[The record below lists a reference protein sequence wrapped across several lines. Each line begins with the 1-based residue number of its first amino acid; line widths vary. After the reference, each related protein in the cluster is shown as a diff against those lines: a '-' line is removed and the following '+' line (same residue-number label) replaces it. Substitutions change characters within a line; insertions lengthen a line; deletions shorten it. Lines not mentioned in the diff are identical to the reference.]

1 MPRAASACCAA
12 VETAAGPRQHRAKV
26 DRGDAER
33 RGGLGEHPLRPLQI
47 EPFAVAEIDIAR
59 IDLEIGGATHLNV
72 GRDQQQEP
80 DFVRFGDLPHPL
92 QPIAQHRPVRRDLR
106 AAAGAEGAE
115 LREVGVGRIG
125 LAEHAL
131 EGELRGAREPA
142 SRGDPA

>member
-1 MPRAASACCAA
+1 MRLGQPVHVARL

-72 GRDQQQEP
+72 GRDQQQQEP
-80 DFVRFGDLPHPL
+80 DSVRFGDSPHPL
-92 QPIAQHRPVRRDLR
+92 QPSRSIARFAATSGPRPARKAPSCAKLASAGSGLPNTRSKASFAAPRD
-106 AAAGAEGAE
+106 
-115 LREVGVGRIG
+115 
-125 LAEHAL
+125 
-131 EGELRGAREPA
+131 A
-142 SRGDPA
+142 SVER